1 MEVMSGVENKLK
13 ERIGMQTRRMKQA
26 DRDRPTLLGQTVYV
40 GTLGLLMVIPIVVGA
55 YVGQWLDS
63 VVEGYSIR
71 WTMSLI
77 LLGLVIGAVN
87 VYFFVRE

>member
-1 MEVMSGVENKLK
+1 VGIVSLADNKLK
-13 ERIGMQTRRMKQA
+13 ERISRQTRRMKQA
-26 DRDRPTLLGQTVYV
+26 ERDRPTLLGQTVYV

-71 WTMSLI
+71 WTISFILI
-77 LLGLVIGAVN
+77 GVVIGAVN
-87 VYFFVRE
+87 IYLFVKE